1 MTNIIPMT
9 GNNVCISQDGSDGGP
24 GNWNDPGTKKQ
35 INLTR
40 GFTPGGPQG
49 RIDIRFT
56 LPAGGRGELIV
67 GVRRSQE
74 SDKMT
79 PRCSAS
85 NDNATTVTQLEPY
98 GRFCYGT
105 CNQVGGNR
113 IWAVEMSNE
122 VNHFCGVLPY
132 ADPALWYRNMCHGY
146 CGIKKAAPNAYVVAP
161 GAGHN
166 NGTFQHMPE
175 PYRWY
180 QLLKAELTTNQP
192 NYFSNLKASMGV
204 TSSGPD
210 PFDWIGVHTYGSDPR
225 AASTDPHN
233 TMNIMALVY
242 NLFGGT
248 YPIHPTEQGPS
259 WNGVGEVP
267 AGSDLGGGH
276 PLNATG
282 AGDWWKAMVD
292 YCHGNRRWNHN
303 VQFTGAAGTTL
314 SATTGVTLSQR
325 QAAAAIIFR
334 PPMHFAMATPSGGE
348 QGNTK
353 GLYSAD
359 ALTTRKFTTAPGNG
373 DIVDQMA
380 LYT

>member
-1 MTNIIPMT
+1 
-9 GNNVCISQDGSDGGP
+9 
-24 GNWNDPGTKKQ
+24 
-35 INLTR
+35 
-40 GFTPGGPQG
+40 
-49 RIDIRFT
+49 
-56 LPAGGRGELIV
+56 
-67 GVRRSQE
+67 
-74 SDKMT
+74 
-79 PRCSAS
+79 
-85 NDNATTVTQLEPY
+85 
-98 GRFCYGT
+98 
-105 CNQVGGNR
+105 
-113 IWAVEMSNE
+113 
-122 VNHFCGVLPY
+122 
-132 ADPALWYRNMCHGY
+132 MCHGY

-180 QLLKAELTTNQP
+180 QLLKAERTTNQP

-210 PFDWIGVHTYGSDPR
+210 PFDWIGVHTYNSTPE
-225 AASTDPHN
+225 AVSTDPHN

-259 WNGVGEVP
+259 WNGVGQG
-267 AGSDLGGGH
+267 GSALGGGH
-276 PLNATG
+276 PLSAQG
-282 AGDWWKAMVD
+282 AGDWWKALVD

-303 VQFTGAAGTTL
+303 VQFTGTAGTTL
-314 SATTGVTLSQR
+314 SATTGVTLAQR

-353 GLYSAD
+353 GMYSAD
-359 ALTTRKFTTAPGNG
+359 ALTSRKFTTAPGNG
-373 DIVDQMA
+373 DVVDQMA
-380 LYT
+380 LY